1 MSTAQVPQKPQSG
14 VKIAL
19 GILGFI
25 LGLTFF
31 LWALSLVVH

>member
-1 MSTAQVPQKPQSG
+1 MSTAQVPQRPQSG
-14 VKIAL
+14 TKIAL

-25 LGLTFF
+25 IGLTLL